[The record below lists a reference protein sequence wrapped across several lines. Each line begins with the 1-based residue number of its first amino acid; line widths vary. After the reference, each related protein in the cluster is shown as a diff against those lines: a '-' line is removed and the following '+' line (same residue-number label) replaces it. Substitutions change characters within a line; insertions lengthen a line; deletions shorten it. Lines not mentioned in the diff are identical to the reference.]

1 MSKEKELNNIN
12 SLLRLQRGRI
22 IRERKE
28 RSIKMVNGLQQQLI
42 DEMID
47 KLAKETRAL
56 EKCIR
61 TVKKYEKEI
70 ENINNR
76 MKYIYSGAIKF
87 NIQHKA
93 LEHQGLSEEDIFV
106 QLRGFYKNEIIGR
119 MEDKNG

>member
-1 MSKEKELNNIN
+1 
-12 SLLRLQRGRI
+12 
-22 IRERKE
+22 
-28 RSIKMVNGLQQQLI
+28 MVNGFKEIQVLQQQLI

-76 MKYIYSGAIKF
+76 IKYIYSDAIKF
-87 NIQHKA
+87 SMQHKA
-93 LEHQGLSEEDIFV
+93 FEHQGLSEEDIFV

-119 MEDKNG
+119 MEYKNG